1 LELLRLSIQARWTTI
16 FERSEQTSMIRALWN
31 VFEDLNTVVYVLR
44 WDARVLSGT
53 PRIAQMLTF
62 VGPVGG
68 AKSWLVMRLT
78 VLLGEGPSHLAHSLA
93 SNYLHEKLKKDP
105 EGPRA
110 CTRDARGAK
119 LLCFKEMPQQAIN
132 PIALKGVLD
141 GRDSNVSA
149 RANSAT
155 AMSEASTFKVTWSLV
170 GQSNSAT
177 IMPLGSHGLSGKMR
191 DVTCEVV
198 FHDAGTYD
206 KTNPRHRRADP
217 NLADRT
223 LSGELNSEVLF
234 WAQALWPTLKPD
246 ICTGRNLVPTPPS
259 VIVTANEAEQDDAAE
274 ARDYPAFIRSRFEE
288 STREHATPCA
298 AVKGLLEAHFG
309 TMTQMQMTEAAL
321 GPSAKKHFRGGD
333 VSRHHDLYLYVFTE
347 GSAAAA
353 MKRRLV

>member
-1 LELLRLSIQARWTTI
+1 
-16 FERSEQTSMIRALWN
+16 MIRALWN

-78 VLLGEGPSHLAHSLA
+78 TLLGEGPSHLTHSLA

-149 RANSAT
+149 RANSAA

-223 LSGELNSEVLF
+223 LGGELNSEVLF
-234 WAQALWPTLKPD
+234 WAQALWPTLGPD

-259 VIVTANEAEQDDAAE
+259 VIVTANEAEQEDAAE
-274 ARDYPAFIRSRFEE
+274 ARDYPAFIRSRFEA
-288 STREHATPCA
+288 STREHATPTVA
-298 AVKGLLEAHFG
+298 AKALLEAHFG
-309 TMTQMQMTEAAL
+309 AMTPMQMTEASL
-321 GPSAKKHFRGGD
+321 GPSSRGQFRGGLD
-333 VSRHHDLYLYVFTE
+333 KSRHHDLFMYVFTE
-347 GSAAAA
+347 GTKAVP